1 MMVWAVFF
9 LLGTLLIV
17 AETSLFHLFPDFL
30 GRPDLL
36 FIVIVFTAYRFRWG
50 SGLLY
55 VYSLGWMMDVVSG
68 IHPGIY
74 PLHNIFVFSAL
85 KILTENSPLKENTYQ
100 VPLVA
105 FSYFLMQM
113 LMFFLY
119 SMLAPETLP
128 PWSWNRVIQETII
141 LLLATIPI
149 FILLNSLYEFFSKRR
164 VIRRVMKK
172 KVSTNQFR

>member
-1 MMVWAVFF
+1 MLWVVFF
-9 LLGTLLIV
+9 ILGVLLIV
-17 AETSLFHLFPDFL
+17 AETSLFHLFPDVL

-36 FIVIVFTAYRFRWG
+36 FIVIVFAAYRFGWG

-74 PLHNIFVFSAL
+74 PLQNIFIFSSL

-105 FSYFLMQM
+105 FSYFFMQM
-113 LMFFLY
+113 LMYLLY
-119 SMLAPETLP
+119 SILSPETLL

-141 LLLATIPI
+141 LLLATIPV
-149 FILLNSLYEFFSKRR
+149 FILLNSLYEFFAKRR
-164 VIRRVMKK
+164 VIHRVLKK
-172 KVSTNQFR
+172 GAGRNQFR

>member
-1 MMVWAVFF
+1 MVWAVFF
-9 LLGTLLIV
+9 LMGALLIA

-30 GRPDLL
+30 GKPDLL
-36 FIVIVFTAYRFRWG
+36 FIVIVFVAYKFRWG

-74 PLHNIFVFSAL
+74 PLHNILVFSVV
-85 KILTENSPLKENTYQ
+85 KIVSENSPLKENTYQ

-105 FSYFLMQM
+105 FSYFFMQM
-113 LMFFLY
+113 LMFLLY
-119 SMLAPETLP
+119 SMFAPGTLP
-128 PWSWNRVIQETII
+128 PWSWNRVLQETII

-149 FILLNSLYEFFSKRR
+149 FILLNSLYEFFAKRR
-164 VIRRVMKK
+164 VIRSVIKK
-172 KVSTNQFR
+172 RAPTNQFR